1 MPDLERLLNEE
12 LDATGGVLRLKP
24 AFVART
30 FYPGLGRL
38 GVKKY
43 RVGKRG
49 WICERWI
56 ASSVRAENIYKVENE
71 GLSFIAFSKSKA
83 EVSFAESLQ
92 ANPIR
97 MLGEKY
103 AKEHNNRFG
112 VLTKILDIGV
122 PIPWHIHAREEDAK
136 KYWNMNGKEEA
147 YYFLDSPVRG
157 PLPYSHI
164 GVHPH
169 ITKDELLPLLKRW
182 KDDKVLDLSPAYRLN
197 AGEGFHV
204 FPGIPHA
211 PGTVLTLEV
220 QQESDVYNM
229 LQAFC
234 NGKLLSKDLML
245 RGLPNEET
253 VTNLIDWERSA
264 DPNYYKKYHTTPEKV
279 DGLQKESDGV
289 EKWIFNPNRTSKF
302 SGKELRVPAGKTF
315 ECQEKGAYAILV
327 WKGRGKVKETRIEGG
342 NILRDELFVSH
353 EAAVEPHKVT
363 NTGKR
368 DLVVYKLFGPD
379 VNEAPIIY
387 DRL

>member
-1 MPDLERLLNEE
+1 LPNLERLLNEE

-38 GVKKY
+38 GVKNY

-56 ASSVRAENIYKVENE
+56 ASSVRAENVYKVENE

-83 EVSFAESLQ
+83 EVSFAQSLDL
-92 ANPIR
+92 NPVR
-97 MLGEKY
+97 VLGEKY
-103 AKEHNNRFG
+103 AKERNNRFG

-122 PIPWHIHAREEDAK
+122 PIPWHIHAKEEDAK

-147 YYFLDSPVRG
+147 YFFLDSPVRG

-169 ITKDELLPLLKRW
+169 ITRDELLPLLKRW
-182 KDDKVLDLSPAYRLN
+182 NDDKVLDLSPAYRLN

-220 QQESDVYNM
+220 QEESDVYNM

-245 RGLPNEET
+245 RGLPNEEA
-253 VTNLIDWERSA
+253 VANLVDWARSA
-264 DPNYYKKYHTTPEKV
+264 DPNYYKKYHTMPEKV
-279 DGLQKESDGV
+279 DGLPKESDGV

-302 SGKELRVPAGKTF
+302 SGKELRVPSGKTF
-315 ECQEKGAYAILV
+315 ESQEKGAYAILA

-342 NILRDELFVSH
+342 NILRDELFVSD
-353 EAAVEPHKVT
+353 ETAAEPHKVT
-363 NTGKR
+363 NTGKK
-368 DLVVYKLFGPD
+368 DLVIYKLFGPD
-379 VNEAPIIY
+379 VNKAPIIY
-387 DRL
+387 DHL